1 MMLGLSLS
9 TFTWVH
15 TALSLIALVAGI
27 VVVIGLLAGR
37 RFDGW
42 IALFLLTAV
51 LTSVTGFG
59 FPFDKFLPSHWTGV
73 VSLVVLAMSILAI
86 YVFRASGLWRWIFA
100 VTAVIGLYLDAF
112 VAVVQAF
119 IKLPALNA
127 LAPTQTEAPFLIAQ
141 GVLLVIF
148 VALAIAAAIRFH
160 PDLKAAAAQR
170 VT

>member
-86 YVFRASGLWRWIFA
+86 YIFRASGSWRWIFA

-119 IKLPALNA
+119 MKIPGLKAQ
-127 LAPTQTEAPFLIAQ
+127 APTQTEAPFLIAQ

-160 PDLKAAAAQR
+160 PDLKAAAA
-170 VT
+170 

>member
-86 YVFRASGLWRWIFA
+86 YVFRVSGPWRWIFA

-141 GVLLVIF
+141 GVLLLIF

-160 PDLKAAAAQR
+160 TDLKAAAA
-170 VT
+170 